1 MPEPTAPERLT
12 EEPPIGSVVAID
24 WRKHRQE
31 VWVSNSANVGNWYTP
46 DIPIDLRDGHPAWD
60 DVLARAEGRTLTLLV
75 AADKDTYKAGYDAG
89 VSTSI
94 AAVTEAIE
102 DIR

>member
-1 MPEPTAPERLT
+1 MADPTAPERLT

-24 WRKHRQE
+24 WHKHRQE
-31 VWVSNSANVGNWYTP
+31 IWVANSANVGNWYTT
-46 DIPIDLRDGHPAWD
+46 DIPLDLSGGHPTWS
-60 DVLARAEGRTLTLLV
+60 DVLARADGRTLTLLV
-75 AADKDTYKAGYDAG
+75 AADQDTYRTGYDAG

-94 AAVTEAIE
+94 AAITEAIE